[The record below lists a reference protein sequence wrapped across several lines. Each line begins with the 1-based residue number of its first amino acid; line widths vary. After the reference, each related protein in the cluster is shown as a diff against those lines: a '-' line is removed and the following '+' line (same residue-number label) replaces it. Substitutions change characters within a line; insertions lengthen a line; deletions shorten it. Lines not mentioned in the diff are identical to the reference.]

1 MYVFNFSSSFS
12 SFSCVDYALCLLFL
26 ISIILIIYIY
36 N

>member
-1 MYVFNFSSSFS
+1 MYVFNFSSSS

-26 ISIILIIYIY
+26 ISIILIIHIY